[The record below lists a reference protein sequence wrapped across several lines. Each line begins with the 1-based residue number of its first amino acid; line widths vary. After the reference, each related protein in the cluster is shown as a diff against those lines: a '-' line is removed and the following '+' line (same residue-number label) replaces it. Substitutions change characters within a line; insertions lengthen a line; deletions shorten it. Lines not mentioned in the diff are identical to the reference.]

1 MKKVFAIA
9 FVLICTFFYTGVTA
23 FADCG
28 PKDSLTVYVNGV
40 EEGREYYIALLSDMG
55 SQYNPDEYTEKQT
68 PEWNAFYKYSLSD
81 EYYLY
86 DNFGSAYYKMMGSGS
101 HRWGY
106 RPPERFKIML
116 YFPDDGSITVS
127 NKLEKYAFN
136 SYFTA
141 DVNGSALDVEQNGG
155 SKGYMVEISGF
166 LFRVIITVLLEL
178 GVAKLFGIRSKRAV
192 KLILIVNV
200 ITQLLLNIAV
210 AAADISRGSFGAAVA
225 LVGMEIVIFI
235 TEAAIYANTLPG
247 LTEGKINGGRA
258 AGYAFAANAASLV
271 VGGILLMVFYL
282 FSDIVM
288 AM

>member
-1 MKKVFAIA
+1 MKKVFAII
-9 FVLICTFFYTGVTA
+9 FVLICTFFYTGSTA

-40 EEGREYYIALLSDMG
+40 EEKREYYIALLSDWG
-55 SQYNPDEYTEKQT
+55 SQYHPDEY
-68 PEWNAFYKYSLSD
+68 ND

-86 DNFGSAYYKMMGSGS
+86 DNFGSAYFNMTGSGS

-116 YFPDDGSITVS
+116 YFPDDGSIIVS
-127 NKLEKYAFN
+127 GKLEKYAFN

-141 DVNGSALDVEQNGG
+141 NVNGSELDVEQNGG
-155 SKGYMVEISGF
+155 AKGYMVEISGF

-178 GVAKLFGIRSKRAV
+178 GVAKLFGIRSKRAI

-200 ITQLLLNIAV
+200 ITQLLLNIAI
-210 AAADISRGSFGAAVA
+210 AAADISWGSFGAVLA

-247 LTEGKINGGRA
+247 LTDGKTHSGRA

-271 VGGILLMVFYL
+271 IGGILLTVFYF
-282 FSDIVM
+282 FSDIVKEPV
-288 AM
+288 